1 MTDIDAAGR
10 LHELTKHE
18 PGRGRRAGLVEF
30 RPLDPSNRPA
40 PFKRYPGLATRPL
53 PTDIGG
59 SPASA
64 LDVLSG
70 RWDSPPGTVDARSLA
85 RLLFFA
91 AGVTRSAGS
100 PATGE
105 RTWFRAAMSAG
116 NLHPVEVY
124 TVCDDL
130 PGVVAG
136 VHHFAPLEFG
146 LTPLRAGDVR
156 PALAAAADAQIAST
170 PCTLVLTGIPW
181 RTAWKYG
188 ERGFRHLYWDC
199 GTLLAN
205 LLSVAES
212 DGLAARVVLAFVDE
226 DVAQVVGVDGVS
238 EMPLALVLVG
248 DRTQPSQATTVA
260 VNPLD
265 VDVEPLAPQPMNFPL
280 VVAAQ
285 AAGALPNAGAV
296 TAWRNAARRIGEP
309 ATTDVPRPEQ
319 GDGPSLEE
327 VILRRGSTRLMHRT
341 TVPHD
346 VLAWGMAVASRP
358 MAVDVGDDGTTLVHH
373 DLTVHGVD
381 GQQPGAYRWQR
392 GALTLLQSG
401 DFRGEAQRL
410 CLDQPL
416 GGDAAFTAF
425 HTCDV
430 DEVLRILS
438 SRGYRACQLEAGV
451 AAGRLALAAF
461 ALGYGA
467 TGLTFFDDEVA
478 RFFDTHAACMLVTS
492 VGVPAY
498 RSTPGGLPGRAREL
512 TGYDRLMQRLMFQL
526 DRPRRT

>member
-1 MTDIDAAGR
+1 MTDIDGAGR
-10 LHELTKHE
+10 LHQLTKHE

-53 PTDIGG
+53 PTDIAG
-59 SPASA
+59 SPAPA

-70 RWDSPPGTVDARSLA
+70 RWDPPPGTVDARSLA

-100 PATGE
+100 SAAGE

-124 TVCDDL
+124 AVCDDL
-130 PGVVAG
+130 PGVAAG

-156 PALAAAADAQIAST
+156 PALAAAADAEIASA

-205 LLSVAES
+205 LLTVAEG
-212 DGLAARVVLAFVDE
+212 DGLPTRVVLAFVDE
-226 DVAQVVGVDGVS
+226 DVAGVVGVDGVS
-238 EMPLALVLVG
+238 ELPLALVVVG
-248 DRTQPSQATTVA
+248 HRTQPSHAATVA
-260 VNPLD
+260 VDPLD
-265 VDVEPLAPQPMNFPL
+265 VDVEPLSPQPITFPL
-280 VVAAQ
+280 IVEAQ

-296 TAWRNAARRIGEP
+296 TAWRDAARRVGEP
-309 ATTDVPRPEQ
+309 AAADVPHPEQ
-319 GDGPSLEE
+319 GDAPSLEE
-327 VILRRGSTRLMHRT
+327 IILRRGSTRLMRRA

-346 VLAWGMAVASRP
+346 VLAWGLAVASRP
-358 MAVDVGDDGTTLVHH
+358 MAVDVGDDGTTLLHH

-381 GQQPGAYRWQR
+381 GLQPGAYRWQR
-392 GALTLLQSG
+392 GELTLLQSG

-410 CLDQPL
+410 CLAQPL
-416 GGDAAFTAF
+416 GGDAALTAF
-425 HTCDV
+425 HTSDV
-430 DEVLRILS
+430 GGVLRVLS

-461 ALGYGA
+461 ALGHGA

-478 RFFDTHAACMLVTS
+478 RFFETDAACMLVTA
-492 VGVPAY
+492 VGLPAY
-498 RSTPGGLPGRAREL
+498 RNTPGGLPGQAREL
-512 TGYDRLMQRLMFQL
+512 AGYDRLMQRLMLQL
-526 DRPRRT
+526 DRPRRR